1 MGVAAYLVP
10 ITSHHSLFISQYTF
24 KVPGLDPGMKLE
36 AIDKNNPQSFCVATV
51 VAIRGHR
58 VKIRY
63 DGYGRDS
70 SNDFW
75 CNFQAEELYPIGW
88 CAQNAFPLQPPT
100 GKN

>member
-1 MGVAAYLVP
+1 
-10 ITSHHSLFISQYTF
+10 
-24 KVPGLDPGMKLE
+24 MKLE

-51 VAIRGHR
+51 VEVKGHR
-58 VKIRY
+58 VRIRY
-63 DGYGRDS
+63 DGYGRDR

-100 GKN
+100 GRFWKYRKGGQKYVQNLLLKLMVDVTAIV